1 MVFKKYKKI
10 ISMIIILILLFAF
23 FTWQNNDIVIT
34 EYNYENGKIP
44 VEFNGYEILQISDL
58 HNKSFGK
65 DNSHLL
71 NHVKTIAP
79 DIIVITGDFIDRRN
93 SDIEISLDFAR
104 LAVNI
109 APVYYVSGN
118 HENGSAKYEKL
129 KSELEYIGVKVLD
142 NKIAELKIRSSS
154 INLIGIKDY
163 SFYDDEK
170 SFPKDLQSLVNRD
183 QFNILLSHRPEL
195 MDIYVE
201 SGVDLVLTG
210 HTHGGQIRLPLIG
223 GIAAPDQGLFPKYD
237 SDIHLENT
245 TSMIVSRGLGNSIIP
260 VRVFNRPELVVI
272 NLFNEN

>member
-10 ISMIIILILLFAF
+10 NILIITLIFLFAF

-201 SGVDLVLTG
+201 SGVDLSLTG

-223 GIAAPDQGLFPKYD
+223 GIASPDQGLFPKYD

>member
-10 ISMIIILILLFAF
+10 NILIITLIFLFAF

-223 GIAAPDQGLFPKYD
+223 GIASPDQGLFPKYD

>member
-44 VEFNGYEILQISDL
+44 VEVNGFKILQISDL

-109 APVYYVSGN
+109 APIYYVSGN
-118 HENGSAKYEKL
+118 HENWSAKYEKL

-223 GIAAPDQGLFPKYD
+223 GIASPDQGLFPKYD

-260 VRVFNRPELVVI
+260 VRVFNRPELVII
-272 NLFNEN
+272 NLFNEK